1 MPVII
6 DGHNLLHSIQKTS
19 PVRSSPDRHRGRLSK
34 YQRTSNGASED
45 SEPISDVRLCR
56 IVGRF
61 LKLTGE
67 KGEIVFDGTGPRD
80 KSGFDNISNLEVFFA
95 GIGMDADTVIEDKIK
110 ANTAP
115 RRLTVVSSDRR
126 LRDAARARKA
136 TSVKSEV
143 FWNNLQKQLRRKKTF
158 KEPTA
163 KRRGLSESETK
174 QWLEFFGLEQ

>member
-6 DGHNLLHSIQKTS
+6 DGHNLLHSIQQT
-19 PVRSSPDRHRGRLSK
+19 G
-34 YQRTSNGASED
+34 ED
-45 SEPISDVRLCR
+45 SEPISRIQLCR
-56 IVGRF
+56 ILSGYF
-61 LKLTGE
+61 KLIDE
-67 KGEIVFDGTGPRD
+67 NGEIVFDGTGPRD

-95 GIGMDADTVIEDKIK
+95 GLGSDADTVIEDKIK

-136 TSVKSEV
+136 IPVKSDV
-143 FWNNLQKQLRRKKTF
+143 FWNNLRRQLSRKETF